1 MTNELFKNV
10 SGNSDHTKQLTSSI
24 FLSTYSSFHRK
35 IFLNIKFMNN
45 QFILT
50 ETKFKETNIHTLWT
64 VNDFPGKDPLER
76 SLGKIPEM
84 SFQGYEGSF
93 QDMFHLKRPLRPL

>member
-24 FLSTYSSFHRK
+24 FLSTYSRFHKK
-35 IFLNIKFMNN
+35 IFLNAKFMNN

-64 VNDFPGKDPLER
+64 VNDFLGKDPRVEFP
-76 SLGKIPEM
+76 GV
-84 SFQGYEGSF
+84 
-93 QDMFHLKRPLRPL
+93 